1 MKPASFEFFAP
12 STVAE
17 AISLL
22 ETHGFD
28 AKLLAGGQ
36 SLIPTMNFRLAQPG
50 VIIDLNRVEGLS
62 YIREEK
68 DTVVIGAM
76 TRQYELEKSK
86 LIKKKLPLLHE
97 TMPNIAHPQIRNRGT
112 LGGSLVH
119 ADPAAELPSV
129 MCALDAVFHLTG
141 PEGEREVPANDFYMG
156 MFAVDLEA
164 EEILTAVSIPVMNP
178 QSGSAFLEIARRHGD
193 YALAGVAVIVDQ
205 DKKGVC
211 TNVRIV
217 YLSVGDAPV
226 TAENAAD
233 VLQGKKVEPALIAAA
248 AKTAAAED
256 VEPEGD
262 IHASAEYRRH
272 LTEVLT
278 RRALETAFARVR

>member
-1 MKPASFEFFAP
+1 MKPAPFEFFAP

-17 AISLL
+17 AIELL

-62 YIREEK
+62 YIREEN
-68 DTVVIGAM
+68 DNIVIGAM
-76 TRQYELEKSK
+76 TRQYELEKNE
-86 LIKKKLPLLHE
+86 LIKEKLPLLHE
-97 TMPNIAHPQIRNRGT
+97 TIPNIAHPQIRNRGT
-112 LGGSLVH
+112 IGGSLVH

-129 MCALDAVFHLTG
+129 MCALDAVFHMTG
-141 PEGEREVPANDFYMG
+141 PEGEREVAANDFYMG

-164 EEILTAVSIPVMNP
+164 EEILTAISIPAMNP
-178 QSGSAFLEIARRHGD
+178 KSGHSFLEIARRHGD

-205 DKKGVC
+205 DKKGIC
-211 TNVRIV
+211 TNARIV

-226 TAENAAD
+226 TAENSAD
-233 VLQGKKVEPALIAAA
+233 VLQGKKVDKALIAEA
-248 AKTAAAED
+248 AKTAAEED

-262 IHASAEYRRH
+262 IHASAEYRQH

-278 RRALETAFARVR
+278 RRALETAFSRTD